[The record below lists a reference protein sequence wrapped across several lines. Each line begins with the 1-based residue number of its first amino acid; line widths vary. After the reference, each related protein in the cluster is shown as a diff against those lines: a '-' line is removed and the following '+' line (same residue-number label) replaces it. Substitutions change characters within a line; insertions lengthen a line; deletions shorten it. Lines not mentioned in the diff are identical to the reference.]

1 MAPKTSSLI
10 LAALLLSGCS
20 ALESKPELAWQSIHA
35 IDAIQTYRIANDP
48 CFHEA
53 NPLTQSFIGENPSRR
68 SVIGWAVGSA
78 VGHAL
83 VTDYLMDHH
92 PNAAKWWQ
100 TLTISI
106 SGLSVGN
113 NYQIG
118 LRIGGSNK
126 HKGDCGKEPVTITDQ
141 GDLVEL

>member
-1 MAPKTSSLI
+1 
-10 LAALLLSGCS
+10 
-20 ALESKPELAWQSIHA
+20 
-35 IDAIQTYRIANDP
+35 
-48 CFHEA
+48 
-53 NPLTQSFIGENPSRR
+53 
-68 SVIGWAVGSA
+68 VIGWAVGSA